1 MPSKSKKQKR
11 FMQAVAHS
19 PEFAKKVGVPQ
30 TVGREFEMADKAKS
44 AKRKQIEKRYGKN
57 KRT

>member
-1 MPSKSKKQKR
+1 MPYKSEKQKH

-30 TVGREFEMADKAKS
+30 TVGQKFETHKIANALRMK
-44 AKRKQIEKRYGKN
+44 
-57 KRT
+57 